1 MNSSEQEQLFRR
13 WLAEHAGLIWKAV
26 RAFTSTREDA
36 EDLFQ
41 DTAMQLWISLP
52 AFRGEARESTWIYR
66 VAFNTA
72 LAWQRQSKRQK
83 AKHERFAA
91 LQIAPQADPGHS
103 HGASGDEMIASLYAA
118 IRQLPGLDASL
129 ALMHLDG
136 LSYRE
141 MSEVSGLSE
150 NHVGVK
156 LSRIRAHLAE
166 QLKGAMHEL

>member
-1 MNSSEQEQLFRR
+1 MQGSEQEKLFRR
-13 WLAEHAGLIWKAV
+13 WLSDHAGLIWKAV
-26 RAFTSTREDA
+26 RAFTNTHVDA

-41 DTAMQLWISLP
+41 DIALQLWMSLP
-52 AFRGEARESTWIYR
+52 SFRGECKESTWIYR

-72 LAWQRQSKRQK
+72 LAWGRQEKRHA
-83 AKHERFAA
+83 AKHEKFAA
-91 LQIAPQADPGHS
+91 LQIAPEVVSGPPGV
-103 HGASGDEMIASLYAA
+103 AGDDELVNRLYAA
-118 IRQLPGLDASL
+118 IRQLPPLDASL

-156 LSRIRAHLAE
+156 LNRIRTQLAE
-166 QLKGAMHEL
+166 QLKGAIHEL